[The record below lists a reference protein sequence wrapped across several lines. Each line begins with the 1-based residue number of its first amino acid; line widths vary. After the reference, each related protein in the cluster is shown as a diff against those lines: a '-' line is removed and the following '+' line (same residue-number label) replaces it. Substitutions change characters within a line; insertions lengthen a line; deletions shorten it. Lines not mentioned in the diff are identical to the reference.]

1 MLYLALLLTIGYV
14 GYLVWEKRTNDKR
27 LASFQWVI
35 HVNGI
40 RGKTS
45 VCRLIDAVLRGAG
58 YRVFTKTTGTDAAYI
73 DTRGQEHPIRRLG
86 PANIREQLSMIRRA
100 SREQAQVLILECMAV
115 DPVLQDVAQS
125 KIVKGQLNVITNVRY
140 DHTFVMGETLEEIA
154 DSLSATIPQNGLLFT
169 ADEGAFARLKE
180 RCDSRG
186 TQAVL
191 CRPNAVATNENL
203 AIAYEIGKYL
213 GISDADFQKH
223 IQGYQEDFGANK
235 LYVRGKLR
243 FLNLF
248 SVNDPQST
256 QNVLAHYQ
264 KEGEALT
271 VVFNNR
277 MDRPDRLVLFARRFF
292 PQVPCRKIIVIGEN
306 RGLAVRVLKRCGAAQ
321 IEARRDWRSILELA
335 EDGLVVGVGNIKGPA
350 YEIIRCLE
358 GGTENE

>member
-14 GYLVWEKRTNDKR
+14 GYLIWEKRTNDKR
-27 LASFQWVI
+27 VASFQWVI

-45 VCRLIDAVLRGAG
+45 VCRLIDAVLRGAD
-58 YRVFTKTTGTDAAYI
+58 YRVFTKTTGTDPAYI
-73 DTRGQEHPIRRLG
+73 DTQGQEHPIRRLG

-100 SREQAQVLILECMAV
+100 SKEHAQVLILECMAV
-115 DPVLQDVAQS
+115 DPLLQDIAQN
-125 KIVKGQLNVITNVRY
+125 KIVKGRLNVITNVRY

-154 DSLSATIPQNGLLFT
+154 DSLSATIPRNGVLFT
-169 ADEGAFARLKE
+169 ADEVWFERLKE
-180 RCDSRG
+180 RCDSLG

-191 CRPNAVATNENL
+191 CRPNSVADNENL

-213 GISDADFQKH
+213 GISDEDFQKN

-256 QNVLAHYQ
+256 RNVLAHYQ
-264 KEGEALT
+264 DQGEELT
-271 VVFNNR
+271 VVYNNR
-277 MDRPDRLVLFARRFF
+277 MDRPDRLVLFARHFF
-292 PQVPCRKIIVIGEN
+292 PQVPCRRVIVIGEN
-306 RGLAVRVLKRCGAAQ
+306 RRLAVRVLKGCGAAHV
-321 IEARRDWRSILELA
+321 EERRDWRSILQL
-335 EDGLVVGVGNIKGPA
+335 EDDALVVGVGNIKGPA

-358 GGTENE
+358 GGTEDE

>member
-14 GYLVWEKRTNDKR
+14 GYLIWEKRTNDKR

-58 YRVFTKTTGTDAAYI
+58 YRVFTKTTGTDPVYI
-73 DTRGQEHPIRRLG
+73 DTQGQEYPIRRLG

-100 SREQAQVLILECMAV
+100 SKEHAQVLILECMAV
-115 DPVLQDVAQS
+115 DPLLQDIAQS
-125 KIVKGQLNVITNVRY
+125 KIVKGRLNVITNVRY
-140 DHTFVMGETLEEIA
+140 DHTFVMGDTLEEIA
-154 DSLSATIPQNGLLFT
+154 DSLSATIPRNGVLFT
-169 ADEGAFARLKE
+169 ADEVWFERLKE
-180 RCDSRG
+180 RCDSLG

-191 CRPNAVATNENL
+191 CRPNSVADNENL

-213 GISDADFQKH
+213 GISDEDFQKN

-256 QNVLAHYQ
+256 RNVLVHYQ
-264 KEGEALT
+264 DKGEELT
-271 VVFNNR
+271 VVYNNR
-277 MDRPDRLVLFARRFF
+277 MDRPDRLVLFARHFF
-292 PQVPCRKIIVIGEN
+292 PQVPCRRVIVIGEN
-306 RGLAVRVLKRCGAAQ
+306 RRLAVRVLKGCGAAHV
-321 IEARRDWRSILELA
+321 EERRDWRSILQL
-335 EDGLVVGVGNIKGPA
+335 EDDTLVVGVGNIKGPA

-358 GGTENE
+358 GGTEDE